1 MVFAEHIRDALAVS
15 SKVEMTDTNMDQVA
29 KLTEQNSQLIKQ
41 NSQLSGQLSLV
52 TDQKAQLSE
61 QNLQI
66 SEQLSLITEQ
76 NAQLQE
82 DNTRLQE
89 ENTVLGQRVSDL
101 ERSVGLDSSNSSKP
115 PSSDGLRKAIF
126 QRKQTHA
133 KPARHFK
140 SQVWR
145 PTRAQGDD
153 TETG

>member
-52 TDQKAQLSE
+52 TEKKA
-61 QNLQI
+61 QI
-66 SEQLSLITEQ
+66 SEQLSLITDQ

-101 ERSVGLDSSNSSKP
+101 ERSVGLNSSNSSKP
-115 PSSDGLRKAIF
+115 PSGDGLRKAIF